1 MLLSVDATWKTC
13 KMEVEAA
20 IHLDVVSD
28 IILARVEQLGR
39 RTLKLLEVGSRVWW
53 APFRGR
59 T

>member
-28 IILARVEQLGR
+28 ILLARVEQLGR
-39 RTLKLLEVGSRVWW
+39 RTLTLLEAGL
-53 APFRGR
+53 
-59 T
+59 